1 MQLCAKHVHVLKL
14 QINQTKEVKHQLESI
29 AKDVASLA
37 RIAPFQLRKLLKS
50 AVAGDLRLNIS
61 NDSTL
66 ELAVQISKAS
76 SRIAISVI
84 LTGTILASSMLVSI
98 SDQWKHL
105 GIAGYILSGVLGL
118 FVVFSIILN
127 RP

>member
-1 MQLCAKHVHVLKL
+1 
-14 QINQTKEVKHQLESI
+14 
-29 AKDVASLA
+29 
-37 RIAPFQLRKLLKS
+37 
-50 AVAGDLRLNIS
+50 VAGDLKLNIS